1 MTQVPIPEG
10 RPGRL
15 APAPSIAASG
25 AVVRIR
31 EKALRDYCRD
41 LLTAL
46 RVPDAH
52 ARIVGDS
59 LVAANLRGVDSHG
72 IQMIGSYIAHL
83 QAGGVD
89 PAEAGCV
96 ASESGGC
103 LTYDGRNGLG
113 QVVAE
118 RCTDHVIRL
127 VRGNGLAMVVARNS
141 NHFGAAA
148 YWAQKVGRSGFI
160 GIAMCNAAPAIPPWQ
175 GRSPRFGTNP
185 LGVAVPSG
193 GRDGWVLDMAT
204 STVALGKLGNAAY
217 HGETTIPASWGFLD
231 ANGHPTTDTK
241 AAQQGRQTPIGG
253 YKGSGLAMM
262 VEILTAGLAGGP
274 MASEVPYFGKGAE
287 SLRISHA
294 FMAIDPARF
303 MGLNEFE
310 TRLDR
315 LNGLVKSSEPAPG
328 FNEVLVAGEP
338 EWLEERKRRKD
349 GIPIPLSLWQ
359 KLEGTAK
366 SLKVTPPKT
375 E

>member
-1 MTQVPIPEG
+1 MTKVPSPES

-15 APAPSIAASG
+15 APAPSIAPSS
-25 AVVRIR
+25 AVIRIH
-31 EKALRDYCRD
+31 EGPLRDYCRD

-46 RVPDAH
+46 GVPDAH

-89 PAEAGCV
+89 AAAAGCV
-96 ASESGGC
+96 VSESGAC
-103 LTYDGRNGLG
+103 LIYDGQNGLG
-113 QVVAE
+113 QVVADH
-118 RCTDHVIRL
+118 CTDHAVRV
-127 VRGNGLAMVVARNS
+127 VRGSGLALVVARNS
-141 NHFGAAA
+141 NHFGAAG
-148 YWAQKVGRSGFI
+148 YWAQKVARSGYI

-185 LGVAVPSG
+185 IGVAVPAG
-193 GRDGWVLDMAT
+193 DKEGWVLDMAT

-217 HGETTIPASWGFLD
+217 HGEATIPASWGFLD
-231 ANGHPTTDTK
+231 ANGNPTTDTK

-262 VEILTAGLAGGP
+262 VEILSAGLGGGP

-287 SLRISHA
+287 SLRISHT

-303 MGLNEFE
+303 MPLAEFE
-310 TRLDR
+310 ARLDR

-338 EWLEERKRRKD
+338 EWRAERERRRD
-349 GIPIPLSLWQ
+349 GIPIPLSLWE
-359 KLEGTAK
+359 KLGATAK
-366 SLKVTPPKT
+366 SIKVTPPQT
-375 E
+375 R